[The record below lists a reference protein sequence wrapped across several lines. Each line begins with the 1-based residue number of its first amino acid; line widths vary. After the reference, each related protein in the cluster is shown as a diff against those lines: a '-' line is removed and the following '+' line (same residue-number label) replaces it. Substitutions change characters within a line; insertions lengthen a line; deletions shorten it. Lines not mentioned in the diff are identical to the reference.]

1 MKQKAQ
7 QITDNNTLPLQIH
20 KKRQSGFSL
29 IEIMVAAVILS
40 IGILGVVSLQVIG
53 MKGTHQSYM
62 KHQAMAIVQSL
73 TERMRSNVTGV
84 IDGDYV
90 QANSTINCGT
100 SPPTCNTTTSNCSA
114 AEIAAVDKHNIIC
127 GYQAGAGERTGGLK
141 ITTASDIAT
150 LLNGT
155 LDITC
160 NEATSTGGCANGAVT
175 IRVGWTERDIGDETN
190 IATID
195 GVTDFIIVSTRIS
208 P

>member
-7 QITDNNTLPLQIH
+7 QITNSNTLPLQTY

-29 IEIMVAAVILS
+29 IEIMVAAIILS

-62 KHQAMAIVQSL
+62 KHQAMAIVQAL

-84 IDGDYV
+84 TAGDYV
-90 QANSTINCGT
+90 QASAGLVCAT
-100 SPPTCNTTTSNCSA
+100 PPPVCNTATTNCSA
-114 AEIAAVDKHNIIC
+114 ADIAAVDNHNIIC
-127 GYQAGAGERTGGLK
+127 GYQTGAGQRTGGLK
-141 ITTASDIAT
+141 ITAANDIAT

-160 NEATSTGGCANGAVT
+160 NDAAGAGGCANGAVT
-175 IRVGWTERDIGDETN
+175 IRVGWAERDIGEETN
-190 IATID
+190 TANAV
-195 GVTDFIIVSTRIS
+195 GVTDFIVVSTRIS